1 MTIATH
7 QIGDFLKDPKR
18 RPDWAQLTRL
28 AGDRA
33 SILFEELRR
42 RVSVIDG
49 LIEELVY
56 QGPELGWTPHYR
68 CGEASLFSVI
78 IRPGVL
84 EAVVTLDGRERE
96 GALESPRIARGIKQ
110 RIRSA
115 PIRAEAIHLRVP
127 LAKVEDVRAF
137 ASLVLRKTQKSK
149 SANCP

>member
-7 QIGDFLKDPKR
+7 QIGDFLKDPAC

-33 SILFEELRR
+33 AILFEELRR
-42 RVSVIDG
+42 RVGVIDG

-56 QGPELGWTPHYR
+56 EGPELGWTPHYR
-68 CGEASLFSVI
+68 CGEASLLSAI

-84 EAVVTLDGRERE
+84 AAVATLDRRQRER
-96 GALESPRIARGIKQ
+96 ALGSSRIARGIKQ

-115 PIRAEAIHLRVP
+115 PVEGEATHLRVP
-127 LAKVEDVRAF
+127 LSNLEDVRAF
-137 ASLVLRKTQKSK
+137 ASLALLKSK
-149 SANCP
+149 PANLAP